1 MEKFAVIVAGGSG
14 IRMGSST
21 PKQFLLLNG
30 KPVLWHTI
38 NTFLEAYDDMQLILV
53 LPGQYL
59 DTGAAMVAMT
69 KDPGRIQITAGG
81 ETRFHSVKNG
91 LALVPDNAVVFVHDA
106 VRCLI
111 SESLIHRC
119 YLQVLEKG
127 NAVPAIT
134 AVDSMRIIKAEV
146 NEPIDR
152 NRLRIIQTPQTF
164 HANIIKKAFQQQYQE
179 SFTDEASVVER
190 MGEKIYL
197 VEGEESNI
205 KITRPIDLVIA
216 EKILEDRKFNER
228 SIQ

>member
-38 NTFLEAYDDMQLILV
+38 NTFLDAYEDLRVVLV
-53 LPGQYL
+53 LPHQYL

-69 KDPGRIQITAGG
+69 SDPSRIAITTGG

-91 LALVPDNAVVFVHDA
+91 LALVPDNAIVFVHDA

-111 SESLIHRC
+111 STSLIQRC
-119 YLQVLEKG
+119 YLQAVDKG

-152 NRLRIIQTPQTF
+152 TRLRIIQTPQTF
-164 HANIIKKAFQQQYQE
+164 HAKIIKAAFEQQYQV
-179 SFTDEASVVER
+179 SFTDEASVLER

-197 VEGEESNI
+197 AEGEESNI
-205 KITRPIDLVIA
+205 KITRPIDLIIA
-216 EKILEDRKFNER
+216 EKILEDRKFNEKN
-228 SIQ
+228 IQ